1 MSALHDCA
9 MPPARPALLTRI
21 ESAIDVL
28 LSARTAVQF
37 VRDSAAIPGTPLYE
51 AARRCVDAVD
61 DTLRE
66 AQRIAEARR

>member
-1 MSALHDCA
+1 MSATPDCA
-9 MPPARPALLTRI
+9 MPPARPALLTRV

-28 LSARTAVQF
+28 LSARTAVQL
-37 VRDSAAIPGTPLYE
+37 VRDSAALPGTALYE

-66 AQRIAEARR
+66 AQRLAEERR